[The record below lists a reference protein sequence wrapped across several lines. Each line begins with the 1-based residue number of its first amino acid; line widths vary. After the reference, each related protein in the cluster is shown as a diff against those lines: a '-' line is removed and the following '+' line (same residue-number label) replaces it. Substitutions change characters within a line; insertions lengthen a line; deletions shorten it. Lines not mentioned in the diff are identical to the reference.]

1 MSSANDSQAP
11 QPPGEASD
19 EQTSAA
25 AITDGRP
32 ADEQVVSDAAGSD
45 AALELVAEV
54 DGELPAE
61 EAAPLPDGM
70 DLSGLANVIEAVLL
84 AAESPL
90 SLDALQR
97 LIAEDMR
104 LEKRLLRAALASL
117 GERYEGSSIEVRE
130 VASGY
135 RIQVREGYA
144 PWVHRLWQD
153 KPPRLS
159 RALMETLA
167 IICYRQPVT
176 RGEIEEIR
184 GVTVSSNILRTLL
197 ERGWVR
203 EVGVKEVP
211 GRPSLFGTTSQLL
224 DDLGLASLDAL
235 PSLPE
240 IKDPAQLEAALARLG
255 LGMPALAAPEGE
267 AGAAADELST
277 ATDTDTDTD
286 TDADEAGDDDD
297 DSGAAAAPVIH

>member
-1 MSSANDSQAP
+1 MSSSTDP
-11 QPPGEASD
+11 QPTSPIDVAEATAAD
-19 EQTSAA
+19 VATPDTTVQDAA
-25 AITDGRP
+25 ARP
-32 ADEQVVSDAAGSD
+32 AI
-45 AALELVAEV
+45 
-54 DGELPAE
+54 LPAE
-61 EAAPLPDGM
+61 AADEGEGSAPLELAVEIDGQLQEEDDTPLPEGLDM
-70 DLSGLANVIEAVLL
+70 SSLANVIEALML

-97 LIAEDMR
+97 LIAEDVRVERR
-104 LEKRLLRAALASL
+104 LVRAALASL
-117 GERYEGSSIEVRE
+117 DERYADTAVELRQ

-135 RIQVREGYA
+135 RIQVRSGYSS
-144 PWVHRLWQD
+144 WVHRLWQD

-211 GRPSLFGTTSQLL
+211 GRPALFGSTAQLL
-224 DDLGLASLDAL
+224 DDLGLASLDDL

-255 LGMPALAAPEGE
+255 LGTPATAAPTAD
-267 AGAAADELST
+267 AGD
-277 ATDTDTDTD
+277 TDTDTDTD
-286 TDADEAGDDDD
+286 TGTDAM
-297 DSGAAAAPVIH
+297 PVVH